1 MEFGAYAQ
9 THEEHSN
16 DMEAR
21 TTGAICLG
29 PSGNDQGGH
38 YFMSLTTGRRLHRHH
53 WTGLPLPAD
62 ARDRVNQLGRQQGM
76 PPSLTFADRFGC
88 LIPDM
93 LAESDDRSHSSDSDD
108 SDYDP
113 ASTSMDSDDDDDFDP
128 DDDNDDNADDARST
142 IVPTNVNDCDP
153 S

>member
-1 MEFGAYAQ
+1 MVIRLVCNAVFWLNAFPHNDGVSTTLSPKYLITGKHVDYNKHVRIEFGAYAQ

-38 YFMSLTTGRRLHRHH
+38 YFMSLTTGRRLHRHR

-62 ARDRVNQLGRQQGM
+62 ARDRVNQLG
-76 PPSLTFADRFGC
+76 
-88 LIPDM
+88 
-93 LAESDDRSHSSDSDD
+93 
-108 SDYDP
+108 
-113 ASTSMDSDDDDDFDP
+113 
-128 DDDNDDNADDARST
+128 
-142 IVPTNVNDCDP
+142 
-153 S
+153 